1 MTKSINDNQNFIFN
15 TKFDAMTVA
24 ITKGLITVTV
34 KPSFF
39 NEQDIFR
46 TGAADALVV
55 AEATLSWYPAATQV
69 QVVVL
74 DDFTDTLGKTTTEP
88 ATIIDITKAT
98 GATFTYSGLRD
109 RMESGDWWLM
119 YYDADGY
126 YIHPAVWKN
135 LSSSDEGSLLTF
147 CNSEPGYC

>member
-1 MTKSINDNQNFIFN
+1 MTQSIKDNQNFIFN
-15 TKFDAMTVA
+15 DKFDNMTVT

-34 KPSFF
+34 KPSLFDETDTF
-39 NEQDIFR
+39 K

-55 AEATLSWYPAATQV
+55 AEATLSWYPAATKV
-69 QVVVL
+69 HVVVL
-74 DDFTDTLGKTTTEP
+74 ADFTDTLGKTTTKA

-119 YYDADGY
+119 YYNADGY

-135 LSSSDEGSLLTF
+135 VSSSDQGSLLF
-147 CNSEPGYC
+147 YCNSEPGYC